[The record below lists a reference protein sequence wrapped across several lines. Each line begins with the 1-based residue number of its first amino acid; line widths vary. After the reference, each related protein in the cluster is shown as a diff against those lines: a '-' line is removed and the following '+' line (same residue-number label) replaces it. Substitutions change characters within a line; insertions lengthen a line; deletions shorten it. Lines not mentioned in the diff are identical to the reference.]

1 MKWLRT
7 PLLLQLT
14 HDHSSVL
21 ENHHAASTFKIIHD
35 EKSNVLETLSDKEY
49 KDVRR
54 YIITVILATDMSS
67 HFELLAKLKANIV
80 KESKVTGE
88 SKINVRM
95 KVETEEDRE
104 LLM

>member
-1 MKWLRT
+1 M
-7 PLLLQLT
+7 Q
-14 HDHSSVL
+14 
-21 ENHHAASTFKIIHD
+21 D

-54 YIITVILATDMSS
+54 YIITVILATDMTT
-67 HFELLAKLKANIV
+67 HFELLAKLKANII
-80 KESKVTGE
+80 KESKATSE
-88 SKINVRM
+88 SKINVKM